1 MTEESEP
8 TLPMGIRYCHHCGGR
23 MEVVR
28 HEVHNGNHQAQ
39 LKCSNCGRE
48 TAGGWSAFDSGGSST
63 ATGYS
68 RSSGATLDEHGKLK
82 VIFDSEL
89 TPEQLSQ
96 LDSLAMP
103 EVERDRKSV
112 DERVQLVLAFRA
124 EARERGIDFLLEE
137 AGWPVFLPVG
147 VHPRLHVREF
157 DYGGHP
163 DEHEE
168 SRYVLGTLKFTF
180 VGPTDGEADESLFV
194 GSRVGIRP
202 VWLVIPLAAEYMT
215 AALKFLSAMSESMP
229 FGTVIKPANL
239 EILEALSPER
249 FQTTLKSG
257 DDVTWQ
263 IRRLDS
269 PCHLA
274 YAFGKIRGT
283 IVDVG
288 AAGMAAKDITRLL
301 SRFSLIAPGSIQA
314 AELVNSYG
322 G

>member
-8 TLPMGIRYCHHCGGR
+8 TLPMFIRYCHHCGGR
-23 MEVVR
+23 MKVVR
-28 HEVHNGNHQAQ
+28 HEVHNGNYQAQ

-48 TAGGWSAFDSGGSST
+48 TAVGWSTFSAGGSST

-68 RSSGATLDEHGKLK
+68 RSPGVRLDEDGKQE

-96 LDSLAMP
+96 LDSIAIP
-103 EVERDRKSV
+103 EVERNMQSV
-112 DERVQLVLAFRA
+112 DESVQLVLEFRA

-137 AGWPVFLPVG
+137 VGWPVFLPVD
-147 VHPRLHVREF
+147 VYPRLHVRNF

-163 DEHEE
+163 DEHGE

-180 VGPTDGEADESLFV
+180 VGPIEGEPDESLFV

-202 VWLVIPLAAEYMT
+202 VWLVIPVAAEYMT
-215 AALKFLSAMSESMP
+215 AVLKFLPSMSEFMP
-229 FGTVIKPANL
+229 FGTVIRPVNL

-257 DDVTWQ
+257 DHVTWE

-269 PCHLA
+269 PSHLA
-274 YAFGKIRGT
+274 YASGKIRGT
-283 IVDVG
+283 MVDVG
-288 AAGMAAKDITRLL
+288 AAGMAAKDITSFL
-301 SRFSLIAPGSIQA
+301 SQFSLIAPGSVEA